1 MTGAP
6 NDRQR
11 SLGIGSG
18 NMNICT
24 IGHGM
29 MGVWHSEALAA
40 EARHSLVGR
49 RAEPTAEFAA
59 RYGYRRWTI
68 DLEEALAD
76 PAVDAVIVAN
86 PSEWHARTALQC
98 LAHGKPTLVEIPIA
112 MSYAEAERVVVEA
125 ERRGLTLGVVHPM
138 RFRRER
144 VPLRERLARG
154 EEHIRHIH
162 GRFFIHRLKNVGATG
177 YHRSWIDNLLWHHTT
192 HLLDL
197 GLWMLEVEG
206 APVRS
211 LSSFMPAP
219 DPHTGIPMEVVVLV
233 ETEADQSL
241 LCSGSYYSREPL
253 YDTMMVTDRDSYR
266 LQILEG
272 TLTTGADTESI
283 ESEQENCTR
292 CTVDFV
298 AALEQ
303 GRAPAVPG
311 RAVLQEVQDRW
322 DAVHGR
328 QSLPGRPL
336 EEDQG

>member
-1 MTGAP
+1 
-6 NDRQR
+6 
-11 SLGIGSG
+11 
-18 NMNICT
+18 
-24 IGHGM
+24 
-29 MGVWHSEALAA
+29 
-40 EARHSLVGR
+40 
-49 RAEPTAEFAA
+49 
-59 RYGYRRWTI
+59 
-68 DLEEALAD
+68 
-76 PAVDAVIVAN
+76 
-86 PSEWHARTALQC
+86 
-98 LAHGKPTLVEIPIA
+98 
-112 MSYAEAERVVVEA
+112 MSYAEAEQVVVEA

-162 GRFFIHRLKNVGATG
+162 GRFFIHRLKNIGATG

-219 DPHTGIPMEVVVLV
+219 DPHTGIPMEVVLLV

-241 LCSGSYYSREPL
+241 LCSGSYYSRERL
-253 YDTMMVTDRDSYR
+253 YDTMIVTDRDSYR
-266 LQILEG
+266 LNILES
-272 TLTTGADTESI
+272 TLTTGAGTRSI
-283 ESEQENCTR
+283 ASEQDNCAR
-292 CTVDFV
+292 CTVDFI

-311 RAVLQEVQDRW
+311 RAVLPTMRLLQDVQDRW
-322 DAVHGR
+322 DAVHGAPIAAR
-328 QSLPGRPL
+328 PAARYHAVGPERHRRPWLPTATGSRAVTPGKRTARRAPWKRFPPRYPGSISGRVASARGRTLPGKHRSRQRGSASRRKWKPSRPR
-336 EEDQG
+336 G